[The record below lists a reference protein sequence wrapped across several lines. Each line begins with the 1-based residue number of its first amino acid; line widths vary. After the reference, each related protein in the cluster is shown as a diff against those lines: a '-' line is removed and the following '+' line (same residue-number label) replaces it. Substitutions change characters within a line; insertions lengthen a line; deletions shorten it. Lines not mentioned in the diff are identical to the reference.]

1 MRLPRQIGTLAFD
14 TGPNGGRA
22 LDALRGYTDTRFRYY
37 SYVSLVGEPDGR
49 PIILPTPK
57 GVSHSEE
64 LCRQRP
70 STVTAFT
77 MRPRDVASVS
87 GQSAGYT
94 ASRLN
99 RSTSGIDEV

>member
-49 PIILPTPK
+49 PKILPTP
-57 GVSHSEE
+57 GVSLSEE
-64 LCRQRP
+64 PCRQRP

-77 MRPRDVASVS
+77 MRPRDLASVS
-87 GQSAGYT
+87 GQSAGWLHGQ
-94 ASRLN
+94 SPQSKHQRH
-99 RSTSGIDEV
+99 R